1 VAEQP
6 ILSVTTGVDNL
17 AGGLKNGVRGRLSLT
32 TAVIVAPFCRR
43 RCANPRQC
51 RRRHRASP
59 KAIKYSDTA
68 DGWNGADCGQHSTS
82 KIGWRQAHRF
92 FIAKGQVDTA
102 DGGRDP
108 ALRQIPVN
116 LNSPACGP
124 RVARTSPLPSTSPA
138 STICALSF
146 GAVGTAISVLRT
158 YRIHC

>member
-1 VAEQP
+1 MIRHQRER
-6 ILSVTTGVDNL
+6 SV
-17 AGGLKNGVRGRLSLT
+17 RCGRATNSKRHN
-32 TAVIVAPFCRR
+32 RR
-43 RCANPRQC
+43 RQSCRWSEKRCARGGCLSPPSLLWRLAADEDVRTRGAC

-116 LNSPACGP
+116 LNSPACGRP
-124 RVARTSPLPSTSPA
+124 QRLLAVNRLARRS
-138 STICALSF
+138 C
-146 GAVGTAISVLRT
+146 GAVWRRMIW
-158 YRIHC
+158 